1 MIIRNARILCFDSAE
16 RVIDSGAVHVR
27 RDGSIGWVRRDRDA
41 PNRAAQPEEETV
53 DAQGKLLM
61 PALINCH
68 THLYSTLGRGI
79 ALPGRAPRN
88 FSEILR
94 KLWWRLDSALG
105 EEDIYYSALVGLID
119 SAKAGVGML
128 VDHHS
133 SPNACPGSL
142 DIIERAF
149 GEVGLRGAL
158 CFETSDRNGPV
169 RAQEAIAENVRF
181 LERVRHNKEGE
192 RMVKGNFGLHASFTL
207 TDATLRQCVEANQ
220 MLGAGFHIH
229 VAEDQ
234 CDVKLTQDRFHKRP
248 IQRLCDLGVLDERTL
263 AAHCVH
269 VSAVDMACLARR
281 GVNVVHNPQSNCN
294 NAVGAAN
301 LTGLLRRS
309 ILVGLGSDG
318 YSPRMWEEF
327 LTASHVQKLRS
338 RHLSA
343 GHSAGCAAALLNN
356 RAIVKKIWGWDI
368 GQIRRGAR
376 ADLMLVDYYPPT
388 PLMAAN
394 SFGHI
399 LFGIAHAP
407 VDSLIVNGR
416 FVVRDHRCVSVDE
429 HAISER
435 ARAQARRLWE
445 RL

>member
-1 MIIRNARILCFDSAE
+1 MIIRNARILSFDSAD
-16 RVIDSGAVHVR
+16 RVIDRGAVQVR
-27 RDGSIGWVRRDRDA
+27 ADGSVGWVRRDRGALGTDS
-41 PNRAAQPEEETV
+41 QEEMV

-68 THLYSTLGRGI
+68 SHLYSTLARGI

-88 FSEILR
+88 FSEILK
-94 KLWWRLDSALG
+94 KLWWRLDSALD

-119 SAKAGVGML
+119 SAKAGVATL

-133 SPNACPGSL
+133 SPNACRGSL

-149 GEVGLRGAL
+149 REVGLRGAL
-158 CFETSDRNGPV
+158 CFETSDRNGPA
-169 RAQEAIAENVRF
+169 RAQEAIAENLRF
-181 LERVRHNKEGE
+181 LERVRRNQDGDA
-192 RMVKGNFGLHASFTL
+192 MIQGNFGLHASFTL
-207 TDATLRQCVEANQ
+207 TDATLRQCVEINQ
-220 MLGAGFHIH
+220 TLGAGFHIH

-234 CDVKLTQDRFHKRP
+234 GDVKHAQAHFHKSP
-248 IQRLCDLGVLDERTL
+248 VKRLCDLDVLNQLAL

-269 VSAVDMACLARR
+269 VSAADMTWLARR

-309 ILVGLGSDG
+309 VMVGLGSDG

-327 LTASHVQKLRS
+327 MTAFHVQKLRA
-338 RHLSA
+338 RDPRA
-343 GHSAGCAAALLNN
+343 GYSEAYATAVLNN
-356 RAIVKKIWGWDI
+356 RTIAKKIWGWDI
-368 GQIRRGAR
+368 GRIERGAR

-388 PLMAAN
+388 PLIATN
-394 SFGHI
+394 LFGHI

-407 VDSLIVNGR
+407 VDSLMVNGR
-416 FVVRDHRCVSVDE
+416 FVVRDHRCVTVDE
-429 HAISER
+429 RAISER
-435 ARAQARRLWE
+435 AMARARKLWE
-445 RL
+445 RF